1 VTGAPQRWEGAPFP
15 GLRPL
20 DERDAPICFG
30 RGLEIADLIGH
41 LRVSRFTAVV
51 AASGS
56 GKSSL
61 VAAGLIPRLRDGAI
75 VSPATN
81 SADWRIVRF
90 TPGQG
95 QNPFSAL
102 FAALLAAFPEHAIS
116 PHTLAQERDA
126 FVKRLKANPGALV
139 EVCDGLLRESG
150 ASKKAEILLF
160 IDQFEE
166 LFTVVDEGDRSP
178 FVTLLEAAHGAG
190 RMRCLVAVRADCYAS
205 CLALP
210 SLAAM
215 LRAGTYPLHPPAPAA
230 LYEMITR
237 PAERA
242 SLTWDEG
249 LPERILDDM
258 ASEPGAL
265 VPMACALEA
274 LYLRASA
281 RGDGRLS
288 RHDYKQELGGVHAAI
303 NSLADQACG
312 VLTSGNAAQ
321 QRALRAVFQELVAF
335 VEVDGRSVPTVR
347 RSAALHSLPADS
359 DEARLVTALVRVRL
373 LVTDEGS
380 VQVAHEAILRHWD
393 ALGAWLG
400 EMQDGRALIR
410 QYARDASKWA
420 DRGRDTSPPPHEAL
434 VYLYNVLDG
443 LGIDRETLP
452 EPLKSFVEPEQA
464 RRLRELDEI
473 HTGHQRRAGI
483 GDRLAEIGDTRRGVG
498 LILPRTGVRAADPRI
513 GIPDIVWCEVPGG
526 TVAVDE
532 LGEWTVHPFYLARY
546 PVTYMQFGAFRAQG
560 YWIDDWWKGLNPDAL
575 RQRAED
581 GQNRR
586 TGNHPVER
594 VSWYEAM
601 AFCAW
606 LTAQYAAHGML
617 PALPGD
623 QSGETLI
630 VRLPT
635 EWEWQQAATAGDP
648 ANEYPWGADWD
659 TARANISENC
669 LRRTTAVGMYPHG
682 ATRATQP
689 ILDMGGNVWE
699 WCLNE
704 SESGAVRMAS
714 AQPRAVRGGSWVNYP
729 IAARTAARDN
739 WLPAF
744 RLVYLGFRVA
754 AALPVPQD
762 AR

>member
-1 VTGAPQRWEGAPFP
+1 MTDAPPHWNRAPFP

-30 RGLEIADLIGH
+30 RGLEIAELIER
-41 LRVSRFTAVV
+41 LRVSRFTAVI
-51 AASGS
+51 ATAGS

-61 VAAGLIPRLRDGAI
+61 VAAGLIPRLRAGAI
-75 VSPATN
+75 TSVATS

-90 TPGQG
+90 MPGQAED
-95 QNPFSAL
+95 PFSAL
-102 FAALLAAFPEHAIS
+102 FNALCATFPERGGSAF
-116 PHTLAQERDA
+116 TLAQERDT
-126 FVKRLKANPGALV
+126 FVARLRASPAALV
-139 EVCDGLLRESG
+139 EVCEGLLREVG
-150 ASKKAEILLF
+150 APDRAEIVLF

-166 LFTVVDEGDRSP
+166 LLTVVGERDQAA
-178 FVTLLEAAHGAG
+178 FIALLEAAHAASHL
-190 RMRCLVAVRADCYAS
+190 RCVVTLRADCFAS

-210 SLAAM
+210 PLASLFKAAM
-215 LRAGTYPLHPPAPAA
+215 YPLAPPSAAA
-230 LYEMITR
+230 LYEMITQ
-237 PAERA
+237 PASWA
-242 SLTWDEG
+242 GLTWDDG
-249 LPERILDDM
+249 LPERIVDDM
-258 ASEPGAL
+258 AAQPGAL
-265 VPMACALEA
+265 APLAYALEA

-281 RGDGRLS
+281 RGDGHLS
-288 RHDYKQELGGVHAAI
+288 RHDYEQELGGVRVAI
-303 NSLADQACG
+303 NTLADQACG
-312 VLTSGNAAQ
+312 FLTAGNAAQ
-321 QRALRAVFQELVAF
+321 RGALRTVFRELVAF
-335 VEVDGRSVPTVR
+335 VEVDGRPVPTVR
-347 RSAALHSLPADS
+347 RSTALRSLPADS
-359 DEARLVTALVRVRL
+359 DEVRLVTALVGARL
-373 LVTDEGS
+373 LVADEDS
-380 VQVAHEAILRHWD
+380 VQVAHEAILHHWD

-400 EMQDGRALIR
+400 EMQDGLALIR
-410 QYARDASKWA
+410 QYARDAGAWA
-420 DRGRDTSPPPHEAL
+420 DRGRDISPPPHEAL

-452 EPLKSFVEPEQA
+452 EPLKSFIEPEQA
-464 RRLRELDEI
+464 RRLRELEDI
-473 HTGHQRRAGI
+473 RTGHQRRAGI

-498 LILPRTGVRAADPRI
+498 LILPRTGARIDDPRV

-532 LGEWTVHPFYLARY
+532 LGERTVRPFYLARY
-546 PVTYMQFGAFRAQG
+546 PVTYMQFSAFRAQG
-560 YWIDDWWKGLNPDAL
+560 YWADDWWKGLNHDAC

-586 TGNHPVER
+586 TGNHPAER

-606 LTAQYAAHGML
+606 LTSQYAAHGML
-617 PALPGD
+617 AALPGD
-623 QSGETLI
+623 QGREAPI
-630 VRLPT
+630 IRLPT

-648 ANEYPWGADWD
+648 ANEYPWGAGWD
-659 TARANISENC
+659 TARANTSENC
-669 LRRTTAVGMYPHG
+669 LRRTTAVGMYPYG
-682 ATRATQP
+682 ATRAIQP

-704 SESGAVRMAS
+704 SGSGMVRMAS

-754 AALPVPQD
+754 LALPVSQD